1 MGIFTRFADIVNS
14 NINALLDKA
23 EDPEKLIRLI
33 VQEMEDTLVE
43 VRTAS
48 ARTIADKKEI
58 SRRIQLL
65 DNDVQEWEKKAE
77 LAISKEREDLAKA
90 ALQERNKADLAKN
103 DLQLELD
110 KVEAELNRLTT
121 EVGQLQ
127 EKLNDARARQKAL
140 LMRHNTTSSRLKVK
154 RSLYEN
160 SGDRAVDK
168 FERFERKLEDLES
181 EVESFDITGNR
192 SLADEINDLENQD
205 AIDQQLA
212 ELKKR
217 VKSNSNSAKSN
228 KAGDK

>member
-58 SRRIQLL
+58 TRRLNYL
-65 DNDVQEWEKKAE
+65 NNDVHEWEQKAE
-77 LAISKEREDLAKA
+77 LAISKGREDLAKG
-90 ALQERNKADLAKN
+90 ALQERNKAENAKS
-103 DLQLELD
+103 DLQIELD
-110 KVEAELNRLTT
+110 KLESELNRLTT

-140 LMRHNTTSSRLKVK
+140 LMRHKTTSSRLKVK

-160 SGDRAVDK
+160 TGDKAVDK

-181 EVESFDITGNR
+181 EVESYNIAGNR
-192 SLADEINDLENQD
+192 SLADEINELED
-205 AIDQQLA
+205 EEAIDQQLA

-217 VKSNSNSAKSN
+217 VKSTKSPT
-228 KAGDK
+228 KSSKRGEE

>member
-77 LAISKEREDLAKA
+77 LAISKGREDLAKA
-90 ALQERNKADLAKN
+90 ALQERNKADVAKS

-127 EKLNDARARQKAL
+127 DKLNDARARQKAL

-192 SLADEINDLENQD
+192 SLADEINDLENED

-217 VKSNSNSAKSN
+217 VKSNSNSTKSN
-228 KAGDK
+228 KTGDK

>member
-58 SRRIQLL
+58 SRRVLLL
-65 DNDVQEWEKKAE
+65 DNEVNEWESKAE
-77 LAISKEREDLAKA
+77 LAISKGREDLAKA
-90 ALQERNKADLAKN
+90 ALQERNKSDIAKTG
-103 DLQLELD
+103 LQQELD
-110 KVEAELNRLTT
+110 KVEAELQRLTA
-121 EVGQLQ
+121 EVSQLQ
-127 EKLNDARARQKAL
+127 DKLNDARARQKAL

-154 RSLYEN
+154 RSLYDN
-160 SGDRAVDK
+160 TGDRAVDK

-181 EVESFDITGNR
+181 EVESYDISGNR
-192 SLADEINDLENQD
+192 SLADEINDLENQE

-217 VKSNSNSAKSN
+217 VKSNSKANKSHPEEN
-228 KAGDK
+228 K

>member
-48 ARTIADKKEI
+48 ARTIADKKDI
-58 SRRIQLL
+58 SRRINHLQSDAL
-65 DNDVQEWEKKAE
+65 EWESKAE
-77 LAISKEREDLAKA
+77 LAISKGREDLAKG
-90 ALQERNKADLAKN
+90 ALLERNKAADIAEE
-103 DLQLELD
+103 LEKELE
-110 KVEAELNRLTT
+110 KVESELTRLTT

-127 EKLNDARARQKAL
+127 EKLNDARARQKTL

-154 RSLYEN
+154 KSLYEN
-160 SGDRAVDK
+160 AGDNAVDK
-168 FERFERKLEDLES
+168 FDRFERKLNDLES
-181 EVESFDITGNR
+181 EVESYDIAGNR
-192 SLADEINDLENQD
+192 SLADEINDLENEE

-217 VKSNSNSAKSN
+217 VQSKSN
-228 KAGDK
+228 KSSKSKQGEV